1 MKQMTF
7 ASLALERRRN
17 QTRRERF
24 LAETLAKGAQIKT
37 YIWDDGRLVGLLD
50 HATTPPT
57 LLTLDLDQL
66 GTPRVARNAQG
77 TVVWRWD
84 SDGYGTTLP
93 NEDPDGNGTKTTIH
107 LRFPGQYYDQESGL
121 HYNWHRYYS
130 PRLGRYIPADP
141 IGIEG
146 GPNLYGYAAQNPLRH
161 TDPAG
166 LQAFSL
172 PTLPPPAHG
181 GNSVLPERLG
191 VYGDAGEISFP
202 GLFNEASGSSQSD
215 AAEDQ
220 SISPPGNCSATQHRI
235 LQDAVNVACKVKRRC
250 DPSQACETLKNNYYL
265 NLRCAQA
272 RDEINNTCFG
282 GGNAGHRQAADDAR
296 SAAKRCLTLSQQKNC
311 DSCP

>member
-24 LAETLAKGAQIKT
+24 LAETLATGAQIKT

-50 HATTPPT
+50 HGTTPPT

-130 PRLGRYIPADP
+130 PRLGRYISADP
-141 IGIEG
+141 IGVEG
-146 GPNLYGYAAQNPLRH
+146 GANLYSYVGANPLSRA
-161 TDPAG
+161 DPEGLMGAAPGKGGGYQPGEGPGQGFGGFANGIGNLLPNTCEGKCNLYVGMICGPLAG
-166 LQAFSL
+166 AAGYQTLGAAWTTAF
-172 PTLPPPAHG
+172 A
-181 GNSVLPERLG
+181 
-191 VYGDAGEISFP
+191 
-202 GLFNEASGSSQSD
+202 
-215 AAEDQ
+215 
-220 SISPPGNCSATQHRI
+220 
-235 LQDAVNVACKVKRRC
+235 ACKVQVFTGC
-250 DPSQACETLKNNYYL
+250 FAACEDPN
-265 NLRCAQA
+265 
-272 RDEINNTCFG
+272 
-282 GGNAGHRQAADDAR
+282 
-296 SAAKRCLTLSQQKNC
+296 CLPSK
-311 DSCP
+311 